1 MAKHARTKKRLR
13 PTRRFTRRSVMRA
26 LKGPV
31 GIVLALCVVGAG
43 GYALLSRLLGSSSIN
58 VMDTLRARG
67 TITVGVQRDRTPYGQ
82 MDDSGKA
89 SGFEPEL
96 ATALCESI
104 LGTGCVQFVGVN
116 PKTARAQLD
125 QGNCD
130 VLFSMVV
137 VSDVNQN
144 KYQLSEAY
152 AQEPVSLLSRG
163 GQSVDLGSAGTRIG
177 VIPSSNAKTVLTTY
191 LSANKLSATVVDI
204 SSYPDVKDA
213 LSRGTIHAFC
223 AEASALQLIASGDLQ
238 ISSQIVGQLNYAFAV
253 RSGEKDLYQALQKA
267 LTAMKQDGRLAQL
280 YSKYQLTAP
289 VQ

>member
-1 MAKHARTKKRLR
+1 MAKHAHRKKRICS
-13 PTRRFTRRSVMRA
+13 TRRFTRQSVQRA
-26 LKGPV
+26 LRGPL

-43 GYALLSRLLGSSSIN
+43 GYAILSRLLGSGSTN
-58 VMDTLRARG
+58 VLDALRSRG
-67 TITVGVQRDRTPYGQ
+67 TITVGVQSDRAPYGQ
-82 MDDSGKA
+82 ISDTGVT

-104 LGTGCVQFVGVN
+104 LGTGCVQFMGVN

-125 QGNCD
+125 QQNCD
-130 VLFSMVV
+130 VLFAMVV
-137 VSDVNQN
+137 VNDINLN

-152 AQEPVSLLSRG
+152 AQEPVTLLSPG
-163 GQSVDLGSAGTRIG
+163 GQRVDLNSADTRIG

-204 SSYPDVKDA
+204 ASYPDAADT
-213 LSRGTIHAFC
+213 LSRGSIHAFC
-223 AEASALQLIASGDLQ
+223 AETSALQSIASAELQ
-238 ISSQIVGQLNYAFAV
+238 ISSQTVGQLNYAFAV
-253 RSGEKDLYQALQKA
+253 RSGEKDLFEALQKA
-267 LTAMKQDGRLAQL
+267 LTAMNQDGRLAQL